1 MGFFKKV
8 FRPVRKIAKKI
19 IPKEIRP
26 ALPYLAAFYGGPAM
40 AGSNTFLSGI
50 GNATLKNAISKGLI
64 AGATAAAT
72 DDDANILRTAALA
85 GAPDLISGGLGN
97 VAGRIDPNLIADSD
111 SFVQIGDM
119 AAKTAGTLSR
129 ASEGIKGASALKTI
143 GAQTSIDSAAKFA
156 EIRQDEIDQYN
167 RNLLEQGVASKVDRR
182 KAIFGIYK
190 NAGYDDDYVNT
201 MLDTYGY
208 ADGGR
213 IGYANGGYRGKAEEA
228 LANARSINDVMPAFF
243 KKRPKK
249 KTEIVKVEDDDEDE
263 EGNKKSTTFNIN
275 IPKNESSNLAG
286 GLMAAMDGVQKA
298 YGRSFGEMEPV
309 PMMRFAGG
317 GEVEIEEEGIMSK
330 IVDSMGDDYDYFTRI
345 KLRENLKQGETNED
359 AIDLAEQEAIGM
371 VKEKYG
377 FARGGEVEIEEQVD
391 DLGIMDLMRD
401 QGVEYGEQVSN
412 AQNDELLEK
421 LFEEFLDLGFS
432 PEDAAKKAREA
443 FDDMSQGQGIKG
455 TQVASGYK
463 DDIEEMYEQ
472 YVFEMEEQGLE
483 PMDFASFLR
492 QARSGMAGGGK
503 VGALMELGKAGIKS
517 SMQGLSKLKNMVV
530 TKLSRMTDDVE
541 LRGSTDY
548 AEDTGASFEL
558 QVTAKTKKGKKT
570 LDSLVEEGVVEKLDD
585 NTYFI
590 SDANRDSISG
600 MKGLKA
606 SGMLDEG
613 AETFTRFD
621 EGAGMGPYDT
631 PYAGYD
637 EVIETFKK
645 AEGGIMNKNLL
656 NTGMD
661 KDMRGGGFIPEGT
674 KEKADDV
681 PARLS
686 KNEFVMT
693 ADAVRAAGGGSV
705 NEGAKRMYE
714 TMHKLEAKV

>member
-1 MGFFKKV
+1 
-8 FRPVRKIAKKI
+8 
-19 IPKEIRP
+19 
-26 ALPYLAAFYGGPAM
+26 M
-40 AGSNTFLSGI
+40 AGLMRE
-50 GNATLKNAISKGLI
+50 LK
-64 AGATAAAT
+64 
-72 DDDANILRTAALA
+72 
-85 GAPDLISGGLGN
+85 
-97 VAGRIDPNLIADSD
+97 
-111 SFVQIGDM
+111 
-119 AAKTAGTLSR
+119 
-129 ASEGIKGASALKTI
+129 
-143 GAQTSIDSAAKFA
+143 
-156 EIRQDEIDQYN
+156 
-167 RNLLEQGVASKVDRR
+167 RR
-182 KAIFGIYK
+182 
-190 NAGYDDDYVNT
+190 GYDTSDD
-201 MLDTYGY
+201 Y
-208 ADGGR
+208 ADGGITTLKR
-213 IGYANGGYRGKAEEA
+213 GLVDQAGSYAGDAGSIDQETAMELSPLGEASSMMLRRYGINKDKDKKDDGDLTDKEKRNKAMKA
-228 LANARSINDVMPAFF
+228 
-243 KKRPKK
+243 
-249 KTEIVKVEDDDEDE
+249 
-263 EGNKKSTTFNIN
+263 GKKSYDLTGSLQI
-275 IPKNESSNLAG
+275 
-286 GLMAAMDGVQKA
+286 AADAVETA
-298 YGRSFGEMEPV
+298 FGRPLQMKPV
-309 PMMRFAGG
+309 EFKRFA
-317 GEVEIEEEGIMSK
+317 
-330 IVDSMGDDYDYFTRI
+330 T
-345 KLRENLKQGETNED
+345 
-359 AIDLAEQEAIGM
+359 
-371 VKEKYG
+371 
-377 FARGGEVEIEEQVD
+377 GGEVEIEEQTD

-472 YVFEMEEQGLE
+472 YVFEMEEQGLQ
-483 PMDFASFLR
+483 PMDFASYLR
-492 QARSGMAGGGK
+492 QARSGMAGGGSVGSRYSFLINKYNKGIPLSPSEEEELEMLEMTYADDSQGYAGGGK
-503 VGALMELGKAGIKS
+503 VGALIELGKAGIKG
-517 SMQGLSKLKNMVV
+517 SMKGISKLKTMVV

-548 AEDTGASFEL
+548 ADDTGLDFTLE
-558 QVTAKTKKGKKT
+558 VTAKSKKGKKV
-570 LDSLVEEGVVEKLDD
+570 LNELADEGLVEKLDD
-585 NTYFI
+585 TNFFI
-590 SDANRDSISG
+590 NNSQRDAISE
-600 MKGLKA
+600 MKGLKD

-621 EGAGMGPYDT
+621 QGAGRGVMDM

-637 EVIETFKK
+637 EVIDTFSKK

-705 NEGAKRMYE
+705 NQGAKRMYE

>member
-26 ALPYLAAFYGGPAM
+26 FLPYAAAMIPGAQGLASLNKFMTPVFQKALLAGATSAATDEDGNPLRAAALAAAPDVLAKGLGS
-40 AGSNTFLSGI
+40 AGRALGNVQPDSKFAQFLTSKGT
-50 GNATLKNAISKGLI
+50 GLEATLANPSFTDSVKI
-64 AGATAAAT
+64 AGAQ
-72 DDDANILRTAALA
+72 A
-85 GAPDLISGGLGN
+85 G
-97 VAGRIDPNLIADSD
+97 IDQS
-111 SFVQIGDM
+111 
-119 AAKTAGTLSR
+119 
-129 ASEGIKGASALKTI
+129 
-143 GAQTSIDSAAKFA
+143 AKFA
-156 EIRQDEIDQYN
+156 EIRQDEIDEYN

-182 KAIFGIYK
+182 NAIFSIYK

-208 ADGGR
+208 ADGGITTLKR
-213 IGYANGGYRGKAEEA
+213 GLVDQAGSYAGFDMSKAEA
-228 LANARSINDVMPAFF
+228 LANARSIDDVIPAMF
-243 KKRPKK
+243 KRRPKK
-249 KTEIVKVEDDDEDE
+249 KTEIVKVEDEEDE

-275 IPKNESSNLAG
+275 IPKNEKSNLAG

-309 PMMRFAGG
+309 PMMRFARG
-317 GEVEIEEEGIMSK
+317 GEVEIEEE
-330 IVDSMGDDYDYFTRI
+330 T
-345 KLRENLKQGETNED
+345 E
-359 AIDLAEQEAIGM
+359 
-371 VKEKYG
+371 
-377 FARGGEVEIEEQVD
+377 
-391 DLGIMDLMRD
+391 DLGIRDLMRD

-463 DDIEEMYEQ
+463 DDIEELYEQ
-472 YVFEMEEQGLE
+472 YVFEMEEQGLQ

-590 SDANRDSISG
+590 SDANTDAISG

-621 EGAGMGPYDT
+621 QGAGRGVMDM

-637 EVIETFKK
+637 EVIDTFSKK
-645 AEGGIMNKNLL
+645 AEGGIMNRNLL